1 MFINS
6 DNRYNWVVS
15 LSRSIE
21 LTRSG
26 SIVHGVLLVD
36 MNFSGIEQIC
46 KNVDLGESGYLYLI
60 DSNGEIIYHPRQQLI
75 YSDLLHENNR
85 QAAEYEDG
93 THTETFEG
101 QQRLVTVK
109 TVGVYGLAHCSAWCP
124 CRTLRTTIANSRC
137 FRCSLSVLPSFF

>member
-1 MFINS
+1 M
-6 DNRYNWVVS
+6 VS

-85 QAAEYEDG
+85 QAAEYERHPHRD
-93 THTETFEG
+93 
-101 QQRLVTVK
+101 V
-109 TVGVYGLAHCSAWCP
+109 
-124 CRTLRTTIANSRC
+124 
-137 FRCSLSVLPSFF
+137 